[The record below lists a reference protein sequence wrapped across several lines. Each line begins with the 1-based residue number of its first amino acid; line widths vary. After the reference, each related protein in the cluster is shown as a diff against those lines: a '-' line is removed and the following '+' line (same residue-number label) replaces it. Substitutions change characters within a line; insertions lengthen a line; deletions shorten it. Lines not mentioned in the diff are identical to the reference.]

1 MAMFAVDAWKLRV
14 KVWLNELVVLL
25 RVLGANIF
33 KKTRRGRFCFGGGS
47 LARLHFFI
55 ITIGEPEAII
65 RCFPSIVLRVNSWK
79 RPSCMWPL
87 RSTRRRRLSSGTN
100 KRWLADVNKS
110 AVTGST
116 YKLKY
121 CTSWREKVM
130 NTVVSVS
137 GVSECW
143 NNQGELNGIDIAKTY
158 NTRTDG

>member
-55 ITIGEPEAII
+55 ITVREPEAII

-79 RPSCMWPL
+79 QPSCMWPL
-87 RSTRRRRLSSGTN
+87 RSTRRRWLSSGTN
-100 KRWLADVNKS
+100 KQWLADVNKS
-110 AVTGST
+110 GDEQYLQVKVL
-116 YKLKY
+116 YKLARKGNEY
-121 CTSWREKVM
+121 SSICIR
-130 NTVVSVS
+130 
-137 GVSECW
+137 G
-143 NNQGELNGIDIAKTY
+143 
-158 NTRTDG
+158 

>member
-55 ITIGEPEAII
+55 ITVREPEAII

-79 RPSCMWPL
+79 RPSCIGPL
-87 RSTRRRRLSSGTN
+87 RSMEQRPFPSGTN
-100 KRWLADVNKS
+100 ERWLSAAD
-110 AVTGST
+110 
-116 YKLKY
+116 
-121 CTSWREKVM
+121 R
-130 NTVVSVS
+130 
-137 GVSECW
+137 
-143 NNQGELNGIDIAKTY
+143 IALMGALTF
-158 NTRTDG
+158 